1 MRTISLGKKFYTR
14 RKFMKNIVK
23 DALTER
29 NNETFCAIR
38 IIGFLGVALVGSA
51 IVVGAAPLEVGAGVG
66 AIITAIGGGIRLK
79 NEGVDT
85 AK

>member
-1 MRTISLGKKFYTR
+1 
-14 RKFMKNIVK
+14 MKLK
-23 DALTER
+23 DAITEKD
-29 NNETFCAIR
+29 NETFCAVR

-51 IVVGAAPLEVGAGVG
+51 IVVGAAPLEVGAGIA

-79 NEGVDT
+79 GESVDI

>member
-1 MRTISLGKKFYTR
+1 
-14 RKFMKNIVK
+14 MKGVLH

-29 NNETFCAIR
+29 DNSTYCAIR
-38 IIGFLGVALVGSA
+38 IIGFLGVALVGTA
-51 IVVGAAPLEVGAGVG
+51 IVVGAAPLEVGAGIA
-66 AIITAIGGGIRLK
+66 AIITSLGGGIRLK

>member
-1 MRTISLGKKFYTR
+1 
-14 RKFMKNIVK
+14 MKTLFK

-29 NNETFCAIR
+29 DNEIYCVIR
-38 IIGFLGVALVGSA
+38 IIGFLGVGLVGAA
-51 IVVGAAPLEVGAGVG
+51 IVVGAAPFEVGAGIG
-66 AIITAIGGGIRLK
+66 AIIASIGGGIRLK

>member
-1 MRTISLGKKFYTR
+1 
-14 RKFMKNIVK
+14 MKSAFK

-29 NNETFCAIR
+29 DNETFCAIR

-51 IVVGAAPLEVGAGVG
+51 IVVGAAPLEVGAGIA
-66 AIITAIGGGIRLK
+66 AIIGALGGGIRLK

>member
-1 MRTISLGKKFYTR
+1 
-14 RKFMKNIVK
+14 MKNAFK

-29 NNETFCAIR
+29 DNETYCAVR
-38 IIGFLGVALVGSA
+38 IIGFLGVALVGAA
-51 IVVGAAPLEVGAGVG
+51 IVVGAAPLEVGAGIG

>member
-1 MRTISLGKKFYTR
+1 
-14 RKFMKNIVK
+14 MKNAIR
-23 DALTER
+23 DALTEKD
-29 NNETFCAIR
+29 NETYCAIR

-51 IVVGAAPLEVGAGVG
+51 IVVGAAPLEVGAGVAAIMG
-66 AIITAIGGGIRLK
+66 ALGGGIRLK

>member
-1 MRTISLGKKFYTR
+1 
-14 RKFMKNIVK
+14 MKNIVK
-23 DALTER
+23 DVLTER
-29 NNETFCAIR
+29 DNETFCAIR
-38 IIGFLGVALVGSA
+38 IIGFLGVALVGTA

>member
-1 MRTISLGKKFYTR
+1 
-14 RKFMKNIVK
+14 MKRVIH

-29 NNETFCAIR
+29 DNSTFCAIR

-51 IVVGAAPLEVGAGVG
+51 IVVGAAPLEVGAGIA
-66 AIITAIGGGIRLK
+66 AIITSLGAGIRLK

-85 AK
+85 AE

>member
-1 MRTISLGKKFYTR
+1 
-14 RKFMKNIVK
+14 MKNLVR

-29 NNETFCAIR
+29 DNETYCAIR

-51 IVVGAAPLEVGAGVG
+51 IVVGAAPLEVGAGVAAIMG
-66 AIITAIGGGIRLK
+66 ALGGGIRLK
-79 NEGVDT
+79 NEGIDT

>member
-1 MRTISLGKKFYTR
+1 
-14 RKFMKNIVK
+14 MKTLLK

-29 NNETFCAIR
+29 DNETFCAIR

-51 IVVGAAPLEVGAGVG
+51 IVVGAAPLEVGAGIA
-66 AIITAIGGGIRLK
+66 AIIGALGGGIRLK

>member
-1 MRTISLGKKFYTR
+1 
-14 RKFMKNIVK
+14 MKRVIH
-23 DALTER
+23 DALTEKD
-29 NNETFCAIR
+29 NETFCAIR

-51 IVVGAAPLEVGAGVG
+51 IVVGAAPLEVGAGVA

-85 AK
+85 TK

>member
-1 MRTISLGKKFYTR
+1 
-14 RKFMKNIVK
+14 MKNMLK

-29 NNETFCAIR
+29 DNETFCAIR

-51 IVVGAAPLEVGAGVG
+51 IVVGAAPLEVGAGIA
-66 AIITAIGGGIRLK
+66 AIIGALGGGIRLK

-85 AK
+85 TK

>member
-1 MRTISLGKKFYTR
+1 
-14 RKFMKNIVK
+14 MKTPLK

-29 NNETFCAIR
+29 DNETYCAIR
-38 IIGFLGVALVGSA
+38 IIGFLGVALVGTA
-51 IVVGAAPLEVGAGVG
+51 IVVGAAPLEVGAGIA
-66 AIITAIGGGIRLK
+66 AIITSIGGGIRLK

>member
-1 MRTISLGKKFYTR
+1 
-14 RKFMKNIVK
+14 MKNMVK

-29 NNETFCAIR
+29 DNETFCVVR
-38 IIGFLGVALVGSA
+38 IIGFLGVALVGTA
-51 IVVGAAPLEVGAGVG
+51 IVVGAAPLEVGAGIA

>member
-1 MRTISLGKKFYTR
+1 
-14 RKFMKNIVK
+14 MKNAFK

-29 NNETFCAIR
+29 DNETYCAVR
-38 IIGFLGVALVGSA
+38 IIGFLGVALVGTA
-51 IVVGAAPLEVGAGVG
+51 IVVGSAPLEVGAGVA
-66 AIITAIGGGIRLK
+66 AIIGALGGGIRLK

>member
-1 MRTISLGKKFYTR
+1 
-14 RKFMKNIVK
+14 MKSVFK

-29 NNETFCAIR
+29 DNETFCAIR

-51 IVVGAAPLEVGAGVG
+51 IVVGAAPLEVGAGVA
-66 AIITAIGGGIRLK
+66 AIIGALGGGIRLK
-79 NEGVDT
+79 NEGIDT

>member
-1 MRTISLGKKFYTR
+1 
-14 RKFMKNIVK
+14 MKTVLK

-29 NNETFCAIR
+29 DNETYCAIR
-38 IIGFLGVALVGSA
+38 IIGFLGVALVGTA
-51 IVVGAAPLEVGAGVG
+51 IVVGAAPLEVGAGIG

>member
-1 MRTISLGKKFYTR
+1 
-14 RKFMKNIVK
+14 MKNAIK
-23 DALTER
+23 DALTEKD
-29 NNETFCAIR
+29 NETYCAIR

-51 IVVGAAPLEVGAGVG
+51 IVVGAAPLEVGAGVAAIMG
-66 AIITAIGGGIRLK
+66 ALGGGIRLK